1 MCGLCGVLGNE
12 ADWTHAPGIAFFG
25 MPATRRAQRLERVRV
40 ANVILTHFGLS
51 LADWEGTKYQLSSR
65 TGRTEIADNLA
76 QVWQVAE
83 RILGQACD
91 PLDPLL
97 IARLEQFGRWE

>member
-12 ADWTHAPGIAFFG
+12 ADWTHAPGVALVA
-25 MPATRRAQRLERVRV
+25 ATRRAQRLERVRV
-40 ANVILTHFGLS
+40 ANLILAQFGLS
-51 LADWEGTKYQLSSR
+51 LSDWEGTKYQLSSR

-97 IARLEQFGRWE
+97 IARLEQFERWE